1 MRWPVP
7 AAVSSPI
14 PPVLVKLGPLDA
26 GQVADLRP
34 FLERVS
40 DPRVRRGRWY
50 SLTAILLVCACAAVS
65 GNRSV
70 DEIAEWAA
78 RASDT
83 VLTAVGIRRHPLRWR
98 RAPSRTRIGRVL
110 AAVDGDA
117 LDQAVG
123 AYPTARNTAGTA
135 LGKRQVIAVDG
146 KSLRGSARLSTGR
159 RHLLSAVTHHR
170 ALPLAQAEVGTKT
183 NETAHFRPL
192 LESLDLDGSLVTF
205 DALHSVQAN
214 VTWLVETKNA
224 HYIAMIKR
232 NQPTAYRQL
241 AALPWSDIA
250 VQHTASSAGHGRR
263 ESRSIKT
270 CGIADELGG
279 IAFPHGRLALR
290 VHRRR
295 KQTGGRESRETV
307 YAVTSL
313 DAHQATPAELAAAVR
328 GHWAV
333 EALHHVRDVTYAE
346 DASTLHTGTAPR
358 AMATFRNL
366 AIGLLKTLRAVN
378 IAKTTRAI
386 RDQPERA
393 LPLLGITNNPDTQG
407 T

>member
-1 MRWPVP
+1 MV
-7 AAVSSPI
+7 VE
-14 PPVLVKLGPLDA
+14 LGPLDA

-34 FLERVS
+34 FLGLVP
-40 DPRVRRGRWY
+40 DPRARRGRWY
-50 SLTAILLVCACAAVS
+50 SLNAILLVCAGAAVS
-65 GNRSV
+65 GARSV

-83 VLTAVGIRRHPLRWR
+83 VLTAVGVRRHPLRWR
-98 RAPSRTRIGRVL
+98 RSPSRTTIGRVL

-123 AYPTARNTAGTA
+123 AYLAGRHNATMAAAGTA
-135 LGKRQVIAVDG
+135 PGKRQVIAVDG
-146 KSLRGSARLSTGR
+146 KSLKGSARLSAVR

-170 ALPLAQAEVGTKT
+170 ALTLAQAEAGAKT

-192 LESLDLDGSLVTF
+192 LEPLDLDGALVTF
-205 DALHSVQAN
+205 DALHSVKAN
-214 VTWLVETKNA
+214 VTWLVETKST
-224 HYIAMIKR
+224 HYIAMIKA
-232 NQPTAYRQL
+232 NQPTAYQQL
-241 AALPWSDIA
+241 AALPWPDIA
-250 VQHTASSAGHGRR
+250 VQHTASSTGHSRHQ
-263 ESRSIKT
+263 SRSVKT
-270 CGIADELGG
+270 CSIAHHLGG
-279 IAFPHGRLALR
+279 IAFPHAHLAIR

-295 KQTGGRESRETV
+295 KQTGRRETRETV

-313 DAHQATPAELAAAVR
+313 DAHQTTPTELAAAIR
-328 GHWAV
+328 GHWTV

-346 DASTLHTGTAPR
+346 DTSTLHTGTAPR
-358 AMATFRNL
+358 AMATLRNL
-366 AIGLLKTLRAVN
+366 AIGLLKTLGAAN

-393 LPLLGITNNPDTQG
+393 LPLLGITNKPDTQG

>member
-1 MRWPVP
+1 M
-7 AAVSSPI
+7 
-14 PPVLVKLGPLDA
+14 
-26 GQVADLRP
+26 
-34 FLERVS
+34 
-40 DPRVRRGRWY
+40 
-50 SLTAILLVCACAAVS
+50 
-65 GNRSV
+65 
-70 DEIAEWAA
+70 
-78 RASDT
+78 
-83 VLTAVGIRRHPLRWR
+83 
-98 RAPSRTRIGRVL
+98 
-110 AAVDGDA
+110 
-117 LDQAVG
+117 
-123 AYPTARNTAGTA
+123 
-135 LGKRQVIAVDG
+135 
-146 KSLRGSARLSTGR
+146 
-159 RHLLSAVTHHR
+159 
-170 ALPLAQAEVGTKT
+170 
-183 NETAHFRPL
+183 
-192 LESLDLDGSLVTF
+192 
-205 DALHSVQAN
+205 
-214 VTWLVETKNA
+214 LVETKNA

-232 NQPTAYRQL
+232 NQPTAHRQL
-241 AALPWSDIA
+241 AALPWPDIA

-295 KQTGGRESRETV
+295 KQTGERESHETI

-313 DAHQATPAELAAAVR
+313 DAHQTTPAELAAAVR

-346 DASTLHTGTAPR
+346 DASTLHTAPR

-366 AIGLLKTLRAVN
+366 AIDLLKTLGAVN

>member
-1 MRWPVP
+1 VP

-14 PPVLVKLGPLDA
+14 PPVLVRLGPLDV
-26 GQVADLRP
+26 GQVAELGTFLDLVP
-34 FLERVS
+34 
-40 DPRVRRGRWY
+40 DPRARRGRWY

-65 GNRSV
+65 GARSV
-70 DEIAEWAA
+70 DETAEWAA
-78 RASDT
+78 RASEA
-83 VLTAVGIRRHPLRWR
+83 VLRAVGIRRHPLQWR
-98 RAPSRTRIGRVL
+98 RAPSRITIGRVL

-117 LDQAVG
+117 LDRAVG
-123 AYPTARNTAGTA
+123 AYLAGRNPAGPA
-135 LGKRQVIAVDG
+135 SEQRQVIAVDG
-146 KSLRGSARLSTGR
+146 KSLRGSARLTAGR
-159 RHLLSAVTHHR
+159 RHLLAAVTHHR
-170 ALPLAQAEVGTKT
+170 ALTLAQAEVGAKT

-192 LESLDLDGSLVTF
+192 LEGLDLDRTLITF

-214 VTWLVETKNA
+214 VTWLIETKNA

-232 NQPTAYRQL
+232 NQPTAHRQL
-241 AALPWSDIA
+241 AALPRSDVA
-250 VQHTASSAGHGRR
+250 VQHTASSTGHGRH

-279 IAFPHGRLALR
+279 IAFPHARLALR
-290 VHRRR
+290 IHRRR
-295 KQTGGRESRETV
+295 RQTGRRESRETV

-328 GHWAV
+328 GHWSI

-366 AIGLLKTLRAVN
+366 AIGLLKTLRAAN

-393 LPLLGITNNPDTQG
+393 LPLLGILNNPDPHG